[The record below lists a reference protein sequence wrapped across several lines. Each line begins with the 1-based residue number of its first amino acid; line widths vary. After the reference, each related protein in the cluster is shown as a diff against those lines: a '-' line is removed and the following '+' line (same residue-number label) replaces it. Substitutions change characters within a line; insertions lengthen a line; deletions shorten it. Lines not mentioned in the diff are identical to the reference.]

1 MMMKKWILAIL
12 VVIAICCTA
21 CGGNTPTNGA
31 DTPGGTTTPTGT
43 VGNALDLWAGVAGD
57 SQQFPVELWE
67 DEMTLTIYRDGT
79 MKIDNRQSEYMTA
92 ESLGYTGLEAEMAGF
107 LTYYGSYRVEKDQIL
122 LSCDAQDYRRLD
134 VRGKDAEA
142 LKKAYSE
149 SNLGSGYEG
158 IFDKG
163 VVAHTVH
170 GTMQIVISFQG
181 DALLMGKLSQF
192 DEAGKLQTLLEVHA
206 DGSSVETSYYETGAV
221 EQVREY
227 APDGTTVK
235 RTVYLEDGTLSYT
248 ETLTHEDIWTVT
260 TRMDGNG
267 NVIRQ
272 QKFAREKLDGFE
284 RTTEIVT
291 EQGVETYVSI
301 FERHDNGRENSYYK
315 TVKGNELIVNI
326 AMNRDGSYNTLYSL
340 YHRTVDG
347 VTVEY
352 SCFREFFDIQ
362 PGDLRVERVELIA
375 DMDCYR
381 VSCEYYDPVNGRWEE
396 YEVAASAFEHFDWE
410 TPVWPEG

>member
-1 MMMKKWILAIL
+1 MKKWIFVMLL
-12 VVIAICCTA
+12 VIAICCAA
-21 CGGNTPTNGA
+21 CGENASTNGA
-31 DTPGGTTTPTGT
+31 GTTGGAGAPTGT
-43 VGNALDLWAGVAGD
+43 VGSTLDLWAGVAGD

-67 DEMTLTIYRDGT
+67 REMTLTIYRDGT
-79 MKIDNRQSEYMTA
+79 MKIDSRQSEYMTA
-92 ESLGYTGLEAEMAGF
+92 ESLGYAGLEAEMAGF
-107 LTYYGSYRVEKDQIL
+107 LTYYGSYRAEKDQLL
-122 LSCDAQDYRRLD
+122 LSCEAQDYRRLD

-149 SNLGSGYEG
+149 SNLGAGYED

-163 VVAHTVH
+163 VVANTVP
-170 GTMQIVISFQG
+170 GTMQIVVSFRD
-181 DALLMGKLSQF
+181 DALMMAKLSQF
-192 DEAGKLQTLLEVHA
+192 DEAGNLQTLLEVRA
-206 DGSSVETSYYETGAV
+206 DGATVETSYYENGAV
-221 EQVREY
+221 ELIWEC

-235 RTVYLEDGTLSYT
+235 RTAYLQDGTLSYVEEIT
-248 ETLTHEDIWTVT
+248 NEDGWSVT
-260 TRMDGNG
+260 TRTDGSG

-272 QKFAREKLDGFE
+272 EKYCREEQEGFE
-284 RTTEIVT
+284 RTTNIVV

-301 FERHDNGRENSYYK
+301 IESHDDGIENSYYK
-315 TVKGNELIVNI
+315 TVNGNEVVLNI
-326 AMNRDGSYNTLYSL
+326 SISRDGGYNPLYSY

-347 VTVEY
+347 QTVEY
-352 SCFREFFDIQ
+352 SCFRQFYDIE

-381 VSCEYYDPVNGRWEE
+381 ITREYYDPINGRWEE